1 MAVEEAQLLLAVG
14 RIRSRIDVQNDFLS
28 ARPLRPTAHEPLQT
42 QALQSADRFPGD
54 RIFQPRQGRLRSQRQ
69 FTPAHHRAQSR
80 IVAQKSG
87 IVGVFVARG
96 DLIDALAQQIEGGMF
111 DIAPVALI
119 SHQSFEASAQLEPLV
134 EFPQQH
140 QARLAGNLAPGEIQ
154 RQLGLESKAK
164 LDMTLCSHRH
174 LPSPPA
180 DVASTTYQ

>member
-1 MAVEEAQLLLAVG
+1 MSKMISAV
-14 RIRSRIDVQNDFLS
+14 RC
-28 ARPLRPTAHEPLQT
+28 RPCAWERMNHS
-42 QALQSADRFPGD
+42 QALQSANRFPGD
-54 RIFQPRQGRLRSQRQ
+54 RVFQPRQSRLGSQRQ
-69 FTPAHHRAQSR
+69 LTPARHRAQSR
-80 IVAQKSG
+80 IVAQETG
-87 IVGVFVARG
+87 IVGVFVSRG

-119 SHQSFEASAQLEPLV
+119 GHQSFEASGQLEPLV

-140 QARLAGNLAPGEIQ
+140 QARLAGNLASGEIQ

-164 LDMTLCSHRH
+164 LDMTLYSHRH